1 VRLLRQ
7 RGHLLDR
14 PRRTPVAD
22 VVRRLVGIQSQLS
35 SAAALAVRAR
45 ISGVVSGDVD
55 AALQDDRSIV
65 WTWAMR
71 GTLHL
76 VTSEDLGWLGPVTAT
91 TQLDGARRRLAQL
104 GVTGDEP
111 ARAVGLIEAA
121 LAREGPLTRG
131 AIAALLARRGIRTQ
145 GQAAIHLIRLSALE
159 GVACYGPPR
168 DSEPTFVLVRD
179 WLPRAGS
186 KRPRDPIAEIA
197 ARYLA
202 AHGPATPEDL
212 AAWSGLG
219 LGEARRGW
227 GAIAR
232 RLLEVELHGMRLWM
246 LRSRATKDPPS
257 GVVRLVPAFDPFLLG
272 WKGRDLAVPAAH
284 ARKVFPGGGMLRAA
298 VLRDGLAV
306 GTWGTERRRGRT
318 VIGVRPFA
326 RLAPA
331 VRRSLAGEAL
341 DVGRFLGTTG
351 ELSVV

>member
-1 VRLLRQ
+1 M
-7 RGHLLDR
+7 
-14 PRRTPVAD
+14 PVTD
-22 VVRRLVGIQSQLS
+22 VVRRLVGIQSQLPS
-35 SAAALAVRAR
+35 SAALAVRAR
-45 ISGVVSGDVD
+45 TTGVVAGDVD
-55 AALQDDRSIV
+55 AALHDERSIV

-76 VTSEDLGWLGPVTAT
+76 VTTVDLGWLGPLTAA

-131 AIAALLARRGIRTQ
+131 AIAALLARRGVRTQ
-145 GQAAIHLIRLSALE
+145 GQAAIHLIRLAALE
-159 GVACYGPPR
+159 GVACHGPPQ
-168 DSEPTFVLVRD
+168 DGEPTFVLVRD

-186 KRPRDPIAEIA
+186 NTPNDPLAEIA

-202 AHGPATPEDL
+202 THGPATPEDL
-212 AAWSGLG
+212 AAWSGLA

-227 GAIAR
+227 EAIAG
-232 RLLEVELHGMRLWM
+232 RLAEVELRGRRLWM
-246 LRSRATKDPPS
+246 LRSRSTQEPPS
-257 GVVRLVPAFDPFLLG
+257 GIVRLVPAFDPFLLG
-272 WKGRDLAVPAAH
+272 WRGRDLAVPAAH

-306 GTWGTERRRGRT
+306 GTWSTERRRGR
-318 VIGVRPFA
+318 VVVGLRPFA

-341 DVGRFLGTTG
+341 DVGRFLGTAG
-351 ELSVV
+351 ELSVE